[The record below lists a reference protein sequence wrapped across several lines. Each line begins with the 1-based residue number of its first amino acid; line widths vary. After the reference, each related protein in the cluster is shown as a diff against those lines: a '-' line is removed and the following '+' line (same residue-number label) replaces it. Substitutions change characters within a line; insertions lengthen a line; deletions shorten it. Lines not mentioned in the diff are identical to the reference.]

1 MRKLNILLVFV
12 ILLMFTS
19 CTRKFH
25 SWFADYQNDIKQEY
39 IIQDANKRIHNYEWF
54 YSQYEEIKATK
65 QKVQILE
72 GKPEQDGVKMVLASM
87 VAEYNAKSKMTV
99 TREQWKG
106 QDLPYQ
112 IEE

>member
-1 MRKLNILLVFV
+1 MKKLLICLVLCAIL
-12 ILLMFTS
+12 TS
-19 CTRKFH
+19 CTRSFH
-25 SWFADYQNDIKQEY
+25 AWFADYQNDIKQEY

-99 TREQWKG
+99 TREQWKD